1 MKKTKIK
8 LARNAFAMH
17 SEPVLTNFT
26 CSAIAAFYAAFALS
40 VCGWLLISTAGWEL
54 TIGILAIHMIP
65 LTLCRLKARPSCLSP
80 FSGKNLLK
88 PASAGGRMVTE
99 AKAPATSQKGTNLLR
114 N

>member
-88 PASAGGRMVTE
+88 PASAGGRMGAKVT
-99 AKAPATSQKGTNLLR
+99 ASAPGAERNNLTA
-114 N
+114 